1 MGLRIYLSSSV
12 AILLANNAER
22 LKLSK
27 EGVLMVSILSDLFL
41 MGANPKGLLS
51 LLGAINIFDSGN
63 TLV

>member
-51 LLGAINIFDSGN
+51 LLGAINSFDSGN